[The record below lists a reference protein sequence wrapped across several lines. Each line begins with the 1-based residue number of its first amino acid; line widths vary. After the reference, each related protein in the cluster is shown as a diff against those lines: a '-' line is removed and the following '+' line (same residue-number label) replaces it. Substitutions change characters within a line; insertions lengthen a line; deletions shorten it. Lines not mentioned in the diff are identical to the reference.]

1 MISLLEN
8 YDINSEISKSF
19 KTTNY
24 SQWERQKQP
33 SQQAKKSGRLCKKR
47 KFYIRIIIFRLL
59 TNFSG

>member
-33 SQQAKKSGRLCKKR
+33 SQQAKKSGRLFKNDIH
-47 KFYIRIIIFRLL
+47 IRIIIVKLL
-59 TNFSG
+59 IHFSG